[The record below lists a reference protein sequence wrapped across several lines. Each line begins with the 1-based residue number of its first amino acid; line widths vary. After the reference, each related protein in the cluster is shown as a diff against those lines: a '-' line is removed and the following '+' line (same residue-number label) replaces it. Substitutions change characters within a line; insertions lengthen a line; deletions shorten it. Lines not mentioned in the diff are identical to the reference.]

1 MRKITRE
8 NKNSSTQLNQYL
20 RGALLCWS
28 LLQYKEVKLLSI
40 VLCLLIGI
48 FAFSGCGRKEEIYL
62 SSSDSEVT
70 TLTTEQTES
79 TISDKTNDLCVVY
92 VCGQVQSPGVYEL
105 PQGARANDAIQAAG
119 GLLET
124 AASKAMNLAEV
135 ISDGQKVYVP
145 SLEELESG
153 KDFGTSSIETAS
165 DGKVNLNTATKE
177 ELMSIPGIGEA
188 KANQI
193 IQYRSKQGNFQS
205 TEDIMNIPGIKEGMY
220 AKIKESIKVK

>member
-1 MRKITRE
+1 MRKITGE
-8 NKNSSTQLNQYL
+8 NQNSSTKLEKSL
-20 RGALLCWS
+20 RCELRYRDKLQRRIISLLCTF
-28 LLQYKEVKLLSI
+28 
-40 VLCLLIGI
+40 LCMCIGS

-62 SSSDSEVT
+62 NSSNSEEIK
-70 TLTTEQTES
+70 LTEES
-79 TISDKTNDLCVVY
+79 TMSETRHDVCVVY
-92 VCGQVQSPGVYEL
+92 VCGQVQSPGVYVL
-105 PQGARANDAIQAAG
+105 PLDARANDAIQAAG

-124 AASKAMNLAEV
+124 AALQAINLAEA
-135 ISDGQKVYVP
+135 ICDGQKIYVP
-145 SLEELESG
+145 SLEEVKSG
-153 KDFGTSSIETAS
+153 TFMTDSTMQDIS

-205 TEDIMNIPGIKEGMY
+205 PEDIMNIPGIKEGMY